1 MEFNAPFL
9 PPFVQSVEVGL
20 EDLLGFVRVFG
31 RRVNCDVVCIRLSLD
46 SWGGLREVAHHDVK
60 RAGLSTAPCG
70 TPLERVRGS
79 EN

>member
-1 MEFNAPFL
+1 LEFNAPFL

-46 SWGGLREVAHHDVK
+46 SWGGGFGRSLIMTLRG
-60 RAGLSTAPCG
+60 RGLVLLLVG
-70 TPLERVRGS
+70 LL
-79 EN
+79 